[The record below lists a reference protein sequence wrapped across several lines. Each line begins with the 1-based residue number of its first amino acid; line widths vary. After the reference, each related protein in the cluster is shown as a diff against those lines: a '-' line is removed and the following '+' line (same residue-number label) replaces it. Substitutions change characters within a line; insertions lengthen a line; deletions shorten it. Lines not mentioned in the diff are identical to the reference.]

1 MAAEEGPVLTL
12 DGALAGCGAGLVQ
25 GGVVL
30 AERRLAGDRGGAAA
44 LPAMAMAVL
53 QAARVAAQDLSGVVV
68 TVGPGSFTGVR
79 AALALGQGI
88 AVGARLPVWGV
99 TVGAAIRATAGT
111 RTAGRRT
118 VWVVVDSRRG
128 RVFLDDGEGV
138 SAISLSAL
146 PVPAGPIAVA
156 GDAAIAVAARLAA
169 RAHDVQLLSV
179 WWPGAVGIAA
189 AARGLA
195 VPLYIDPPEAR
206 PGPGSRSAPA

>member
-1 MAAEEGPVLTL
+1 MAAAEGPVLTL

-44 LPAMAMAVL
+44 LPAMATAVL
-53 QAARVAAQDLSGVVV
+53 QAARVTAQDLSGVVV

-88 AVGARLPVWGV
+88 AASAGLPVWGV
-99 TVGAAIRATAGT
+99 TVGAAIRAALRTRAAG
-111 RTAGRRT
+111 GRM

-128 RVFLDDGEGV
+128 RVFLDDGDGV
-138 SAISLSAL
+138 AAISLSAL
-146 PVPAGPIAVA
+146 PAPAGPIAVA

-179 WWPGAVGIAA
+179 WWPGAAGIAA

-195 VPLYIDPPEAR
+195 VPLYVDPPEAR
-206 PGPGSRSAPA
+206 PGPGSRPAPA